1 MKQGYAVINLT
12 TYDDGL
18 EIFGV
23 YRSYEKAERVLKRVK
38 RERFGNM
45 SEEEINEQEIQNG
58 ESYYIK
64 YFEEHFN

>member
-12 TYDDGL
+12 NYGDGL

-23 YRSYEKAERVLKRVK
+23 YRSMEKAERVLKKVK
-38 RERFGNM
+38 RERFGNI

-58 ESYYIK
+58 ESYCIK
-64 YFEEHFN
+64 YFESI

>member
-23 YRSYEKAERVLKRVK
+23 YRSMEKAERVLKKVR
-38 RERFGNM
+38 RERFGNA
-45 SEEEINEQEIQNG
+45 SEEEINEQEMQNG
-58 ESYYIK
+58 ESYCIK
-64 YFEEHFN
+64 YFESI